1 MNRKMVVYMT
11 GQIVGVEGLCILLSS
26 LISLFYGE
34 RHSFIALLI
43 SALIAGAIFLISTL
57 FKPKNQVIFA
67 KEGFVT
73 VALAWLLLS
82 AIGALPFYFSGEI
95 KGYINCFFEA
105 ASGLTTTG
113 ASIVENVEVLSH
125 GILFW
130 RSFTHWIGGMG
141 VLVLVLALLPNANGR
156 TIHMARAEMP
166 GPVVGKLTPKIKDTA
181 KILYV
186 IYIALTALLAILLLL
201 GGMDPFESVLHAFG
215 TAGTG
220 GFGIKNDSVASYSPY
235 IQWVLAVFMLVFSVN
250 FNLYY
255 MILIHRASTAFKSE
269 EFWTLIGIAVFATTA
284 IALNVRSLFANVGDT
299 VRHSFFQV
307 VSVMSTT
314 GFSTANINEWPVFA
328 KSVILLLMFG
338 GGCAGSTAGGMK
350 ISRVILLVKL
360 IYHRLKH
367 MIHPRSVKAVKFEGK
382 TVDADTLDG
391 VSAYL
396 AVYVLC
402 IAVLFLIL
410 SLEPFG
416 IEDNLSVAVSVF
428 NNVGPAYGVAS
439 ANYSAYSLL
448 SKTAMSF
455 AMIFG
460 RLEIYPMLI
469 MFCPSVWKNK

>member
-1 MNRKMVVYMT
+1 MNRKMVIYMT

-26 LISLFYGE
+26 FVSLAWGE
-34 RHSFIALLI
+34 KSFFALLI
-43 SALIAGAIFLISTL
+43 SAAIAGVLFLISML

-82 AIGALPFYFSGEI
+82 AIGALPFYLSGEI
-95 KGYINCFFEA
+95 QGYINCFFEA
-105 ASGLTTTG
+105 SSGLTTTG
-113 ASIVENVEVLSH
+113 ASIVENVEALSN

-141 VLVLVLALLPNANGR
+141 VLVLVLAILPSANGR

-181 KILYV
+181 KILYI
-186 IYIALTALLAILLLL
+186 IYIALTLLLAILLII

-235 IQWVLAVFMLVFSVN
+235 LQWVLAIFMLVFSVN

-255 MILIHRASTAFKSE
+255 MVLIHRASTAFKSE
-269 EFWTLIGIAVFATTA
+269 EFWALIGIALASTGA
-284 IALNVRSLFANVGDT
+284 IALNINSLCANFGDA

-307 VSVMSTT
+307 SSVMSTT
-314 GFSTANINEWPVFA
+314 GFTTVNLNGWPVFA
-328 KSVILLLMFG
+328 KSVLLLLMFG
-338 GGCAGSTAGGMK
+338 GGCAGSTAGGLK

-360 IYHRLKH
+360 ICHRLKH

-391 VSAYL
+391 VSSYL
-396 AVYVLC
+396 AVYAVCLC
-402 IAVLFLIL
+402 ILFLIL
-410 SLEPFG
+410 SIEPFG
-416 IEDNLSVAVSVF
+416 IEDNLSAAVSTF
-428 NNVGPAYGVAS
+428 NNVGPAYGVAT
-439 ANYSAYSLL
+439 ANYVAYSGL
-448 SKTAMSF
+448 SKIAMSF

-469 MFCPSVWKNK
+469 MFSPGVWRNK